1 MNYEN
6 YRAIA
11 FSKEGRVL
19 TVTLNQPESLNAV
32 SSILHTELSRVFA
45 DIAQDKT
52 VDAVVMT
59 GAGRAFSAGGD
70 LSWFHGMPQEDLDRL
85 FVEARKIIIDML
97 ELPQPLITAVNGLA
111 VGLGCTLALFGD
123 AVFAAD
129 NARLSDPHVA
139 IGVTAGDG
147 GSVIWPLLVGPARA
161 KRYLMTGDSLTAAEA
176 ERIGLVTDVV
186 PAQEL
191 VSRAQA
197 LAQRLA
203 AGSQIAVR
211 STKASVN
218 KLLRDAVNLVL
229 DTSLA
234 LEKEC
239 FTTQY
244 HRDAIAA
251 FLARSQGAKQS

>member
-1 MNYEN
+1 MDYSK
-6 YRAIA
+6 YQAIK
-11 FSKEGRVL
+11 FSQEGRVL

-32 SSILHTELSRVFA
+32 SSILHTELSQVFA

-52 VDAVVMT
+52 VDAVVLT

-85 FVEARKIIIDML
+85 FVEARKIIIDIL

-111 VGLGCTLALFGD
+111 VGLGCTIALFGD
-123 AVFAAD
+123 SVFAAD
-129 NARLSDPHVA
+129 NAKLSDPHVA

-161 KRYLMTGDSLTAAEA
+161 KRYLMSGDVLTAAEA

-186 PAQEL
+186 PADEL
-191 VSRAQA
+191 VAKAQA
-197 LAQRLA
+197 FAQRLA
-203 AGSQIAVR
+203 SGSQIAIR

-218 KLLRDAVNLVL
+218 KILRDTANLVL
-229 DTSLA
+229 DYSLA
-234 LEKEC
+234 AEKEC
-239 FTTQY
+239 FTTQF
-244 HRDAIAA
+244 HKDAIAN
-251 FLARSQGAKQS
+251 FLAKSKR

>member
-6 YRAIA
+6 YRALKFQRA
-11 FSKEGRVL
+11 GRVL

-32 SSILHTELSRVFA
+32 SAVLHTELSRVFA

-52 VDAVVMT
+52 VDAIVLT
-59 GAGRAFSAGGD
+59 GEGRAFSAGGD
-70 LSWFHGMPQEDLDRL
+70 LSWFHGMSQEDLDRL
-85 FVEARKIIIDML
+85 FVEARKIIIDIL
-97 ELPQPLITAVNGLA
+97 ELPQPLITAINGLA

-123 AVFAAD
+123 VIFAAD
-129 NARLSDPHVA
+129 NAKLSDPHVL

-147 GSVIWPLLVGPARA
+147 GSVIWPLLAGPARA

-186 PAQEL
+186 PADEL
-191 VSRAQA
+191 VERAQA
-197 LAQRLA
+197 LAHRLA
-203 AGSQIAVR
+203 TGSQIAIR

-218 KLLRDAVNLVL
+218 KILRDAVNLVL

-239 FTTQY
+239 FTTQF
-244 HRDAIAA
+244 HKDAIAA
-251 FLARSQGAKQS
+251 FLARSTTRA